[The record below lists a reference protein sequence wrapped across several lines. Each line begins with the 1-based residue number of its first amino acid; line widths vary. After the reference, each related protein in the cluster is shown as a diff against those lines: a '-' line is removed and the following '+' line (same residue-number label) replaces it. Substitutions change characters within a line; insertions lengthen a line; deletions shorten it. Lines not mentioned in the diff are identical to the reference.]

1 MIAQRVGNTSY
12 EWDTGMLCGCEN
24 REMQFLGGVAESA
37 RL

>member
-12 EWDTGMLCGCEN
+12 EWDTGMLGGN
-24 REMQFLGGVAESA
+24 REMQFLGGVTESA

>member
-12 EWDTGMLCGCEN
+12 EWDTGMLGGN
-24 REMQFLGGVAESA
+24 REMQFLGVTDSA